1 MVPRDVECDNLQAP
15 LQHQTIGTRFMLS
28 LDGWIPQK
36 QLEHGDQQVE
46 AARRFLQIHR
56 GSLSQES
63 LDEADSLLN
72 K

>member
-1 MVPRDVECDNLQAP
+1 MP
-15 LQHQTIGTRFMLS
+15 S
-28 LDGWIPQK
+28 LNGWRPQK

-46 AARRFLQIHR
+46 AARRFLEIHG

>member
-1 MVPRDVECDNLQAP
+1 
-15 LQHQTIGTRFMLS
+15 MLS
-28 LDGWIPQK
+28 LNGWIPQK
-36 QLEHGDQQVE
+36 QLEHGDQRVE
-46 AARRFLQIHR
+46 AARRFLEIHR